1 MCHKVLIQVKTISIV
16 KKPSSGIFVTAKSGE
31 QQIKRVL
38 ILQARFFTEH
48 ILLYHSF
55 SGSRKWGG
63 IYLSFSWTFSWHST
77 CHVHKV
83 RSSISVTLKFVFKR
97 LIDGAGKSFVHQ
109 LGLHAISFFH
119 LFSWSIHDLFPLLL
133 YVTFDQL
140 HIPHGF
146 RKLSW
151 GMRFYCYTRL
161 QCNEDNI
168 DGNGIHKSVLICSLL
183 WLHNNFYCLSHF
195 VYINICLSLP
205 FAACYSIF
213 TLKALVFF
221 RSASGIS
228 TTALST
234 LQWACCILDF

>member
-1 MCHKVLIQVKTISIV
+1 MCRKVLIQVKTISIV
-16 KKPSSGIFVTAKSGE
+16 KKPSSGNFVTARSGE
-31 QQIKRVL
+31 QQIKRVS

-83 RSSISVTLKFVFKR
+83 RSSIFVTLKFVFKR
-97 LIDGAGKSFVHQ
+97 LIHGAGKSFVHQ

-133 YVTFDQL
+133 YVTFNQL

-146 RKLSW
+146 RKLS
-151 GMRFYCYTRL
+151 
-161 QCNEDNI
+161 
-168 DGNGIHKSVLICSLL
+168 
-183 WLHNNFYCLSHF
+183 
-195 VYINICLSLP
+195 
-205 FAACYSIF
+205 
-213 TLKALVFF
+213 
-221 RSASGIS
+221 
-228 TTALST
+228 
-234 LQWACCILDF
+234 

>member
-1 MCHKVLIQVKTISIV
+1 MFIQSRAIVLFLVFNNIISLEFNFSFVFETSWRSMCHKVLTQVKTTSIV
-16 KKPSSGIFVTAKSGE
+16 KKPSSGNFVTAKSGE
-31 QQIKRVL
+31 QQIKGVS

-119 LFSWSIHDLFPLLL
+119 LFSWSIHS
-133 YVTFDQL
+133 YY
-140 HIPHGF
+140 
-146 RKLSW
+146 
-151 GMRFYCYTRL
+151 M
-161 QCNEDNI
+161 
-168 DGNGIHKSVLICSLL
+168 
-183 WLHNNFYCLSHF
+183 
-195 VYINICLSLP
+195 LP
-205 FAACYSIF
+205 F
-213 TLKALVFF
+213 
-221 RSASGIS
+221 
-228 TTALST
+228 ST
-234 LQWACCILDF
+234 LIICYLWSVTYSSWI

>member
-1 MCHKVLIQVKTISIV
+1 MEVDVSHSTHTGQNNKHCQETFVWE
-16 KKPSSGIFVTAKSGE
+16 FVTAKSGE
-31 QQIKRVL
+31 QQIKGVS

-109 LGLHAISFFH
+109 LGLHAISFFICFH
-119 LFSWSIHDLFPLLL
+119 DQSTTFFHSYYMLPLISYIFLMDLENFREACVSTAIHAFCA
-133 YVTFDQL
+133 TKTTSMEMESTNF
-140 HIPHGF
+140 G
-146 RKLSW
+146 
-151 GMRFYCYTRL
+151 
-161 QCNEDNI
+161 
-168 DGNGIHKSVLICSLL
+168 LL
-183 WLHNNFYCLSHF
+183 WLHNNFYCLCHF

-213 TLKALVFF
+213 TLKALIFL